1 MSEQAPLK
9 QRLVG
14 AIVLVALAVIFIPMI
29 LNGEKDDDF
38 LKNTDSIPVKPD
50 RIKDIRQIEIKQPT
64 RPADTAP
71 LRIPVDEHSS
81 EGPAVTQKA
90 TAETKLVKPQTSP
103 KIITRSPEATKAA
116 PKIKTTQAPTVAP
129 TPTPKLTL
137 AWAVQVGSF
146 SSQKNAINFRDKL
159 RKKGFKTFV
168 EKIEARGQSTY
179 RVRVGP
185 FVKRQQAEKS
195 LKELQDKHKIK
206 SLLVKHP

>member
-1 MSEQAPLK
+1 VSEQAPLK

-38 LKNTDSIPVKPD
+38 LKNTDNIPVKPD

-64 RPADTAP
+64 KPVDTAP
-71 LRIPVDEHSS
+71 LRIPVDEHSG
-81 EGPAVTQKA
+81 EGATVTPKSTQNSTVNRKPVKSQTPAKTTTTLQETTKA
-90 TAETKLVKPQTSP
+90 VPKKKTIQTPATKL
-103 KIITRSPEATKAA
+103 A
-116 PKIKTTQAPTVAP
+116 
-129 TPTPKLTL
+129 L

-146 SSQKNAINFRDKL
+146 SKQKNAINFRDNL

-168 EKIEARGQSTY
+168 EKIETKGQSTY

-185 FVKRQQAEKS
+185 FIKRQQAENS
-195 LKELQDKHKIK
+195 LKLLQDKHKIK